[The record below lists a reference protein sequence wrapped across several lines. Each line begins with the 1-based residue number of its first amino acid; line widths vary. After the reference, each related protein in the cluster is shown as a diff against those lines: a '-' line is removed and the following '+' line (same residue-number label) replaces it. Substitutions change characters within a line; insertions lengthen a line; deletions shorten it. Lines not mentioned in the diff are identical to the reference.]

1 MFNKRDKILI
11 VSEIHPQHG
20 ADMSMLKT
28 YIMQSKMYG
37 ADAVKVQLYT
47 SQTLFG
53 DDRKKH
59 MEISFDELNEI
70 KEYADLLNIDIFA
83 SVFDEEKLEWCESLG
98 FKYHKIAS
106 KMVKD
111 ESLCKKIIA
120 TGKPTMISTR
130 EGRPYEAENLT
141 YLYCVPEYPTML
153 CDLDIPKTFSK
164 DEYYGY
170 SDHSLGLTACKVAI
184 SRGAK
189 IIEKHFTISKNIQHP
204 TERGHLGGMTFEDL
218 LELRRFANE
227 YVLLK

>member
-1 MFNKRDKILI
+1 MFNKRDKISI

-59 MEISFDELNEI
+59 MEISLDELSEI
-70 KEYADLLNIDIFA
+70 KEYADIFDIDLFA
-83 SVFDEEKLEWCESLG
+83 SVFDEEKLEWCESLE

-111 ESLCKKIIA
+111 EGLCKKIIA

-130 EGRPYEAENLT
+130 DGRPYEAENLS

-153 CDLDIPKTFSK
+153 CDLDMPQVFS
-164 DEYYGY
+164 EEGYMGY

-184 SRGAK
+184 SRGAAL
-189 IIEKHFTISKNIQHP
+189 IEKHFTISKNLQHP
-204 TERGHLGGMTFEDL
+204 TERGHQGGMTFEDL